1 MLVYMILALNIQTKS
16 DHLIMNN
23 EIKHNSKE
31 RHVFV
36 SYHGFQFAL
45 HMQFHMQSKQ
55 KEI

>member
-1 MLVYMILALNIQTKS
+1 
-16 DHLIMNN
+16 MNN
-23 EIKHNSKE
+23 EMKHNSIQKE

-36 SYHGFQFAL
+36 SYHGFPFAL